1 MRRWHPARWPLRV
14 RVALAFL
21 AATAIALTVLGVFV
35 QVRVSDA
42 LEDRL
47 RDTVSAEAD
56 RLTAM
61 SGPDRAQAVET
72 LGGEVHAQ
80 VLTAHGQVRAS
91 SRLVADPLVAVAD
104 DQEPGSGRAV
114 WSEGTVTVFD
124 DDAAAAGQ
132 QDPERERF
140 VLLVRPVDEGFL
152 VVGTTREDADEAL
165 AALRNQLLIAGPLA
179 LALAGGLGYLV
190 AGAGLRP
197 IERMRARAAT
207 ISART
212 AGERLPVPAADDELR
227 RLALTLNA
235 TLERLDDGLRRE
247 RRFVAEASHD
257 LRTPLAMVL
266 TEVELALARPRPPEE
281 LTGALRSVHDE
292 VRRLVA
298 LAEDLLERAGS
309 GDGGLPIESHPVD
322 LVALAVRV
330 VERFRAAAGD
340 RAIELTA
347 PRPVQI
353 EGDATHLDRALSNL
367 IENALR
373 HGAGDIAVAVTSA
386 AGRAV
391 VDVMDEGD
399 GFAHEP
405 SAASPGASPS
415 AGLGLTIVREIARA
429 HGGTVDVQRINGRT
443 RVRVE
448 VASLSE

>member
-1 MRRWHPARWPLRV
+1 MRRWHRTRWPLRV

-56 RLTAM
+56 RLAAM
-61 SGPDRAQAVET
+61 SGPDRSEAVEA

-80 VLTAHGQVRAS
+80 VLTSTGRVRAS
-91 SRLVADPLVAVAD
+91 SRLVANPLVTLTD
-104 DQEPGSGRAV
+104 RESGSGPAAWR
-114 WSEGTVTVFD
+114 EGTVTVFD
-124 DDAAAAGQ
+124 DDAATAGR

-140 VLLVRPVDEGFL
+140 VLLVRPVDEGLL

-165 AALRNQLLIAGPLA
+165 TALRNQLLIAGPLA
-179 LALAGGLGYLV
+179 LGLAGGLGYLV

-235 TLERLDDGLRRE
+235 MIERLDDGLQRE

-257 LRTPLAMVL
+257 LRTPLALML
-266 TEVELALARPRPPEE
+266 TEVELALAQPRPPEE
-281 LTGALRSVHDE
+281 LTSALHSIQDE
-292 VRRLVA
+292 VRRLIA

-309 GDGGLPIESHPVD
+309 ADGGLPIESQPVD
-322 LVALAVRV
+322 MVTLAARV
-330 VERFRAAAGD
+330 VERFRAAAGS
-340 RAIELTA
+340 RVIELTA
-347 PRPVQI
+347 PQPVKV
-353 EGDATHLDRALSNL
+353 EGDATRLDRALSNL
-367 IENALR
+367 IDNALR
-373 HGAGDIAVAVTSA
+373 HGAGGIEVAVKSE

-391 VDVMDEGD
+391 VTVTDEGN
-399 GFAHEP
+399 GFTQEP
-405 SAASPGASPS
+405 SAASPSP
-415 AGLGLTIVREIARA
+415 GLGLAIVREIARA
-429 HGGTVDVQRINGRT
+429 HGGTIDVQRIGRRT
-443 RVRVE
+443 QARMD
-448 VASLSE
+448 VASTGR